1 MARYIA
7 MRYNTIM
14 TDKIIRYAKTLYS
27 SRPRLRDWAKK
38 ISSSKAYFY
47 LTRLK
52 IRSQIKKDLES
63 PVNLVIELSSF
74 CNARCL
80 MCPNSPMKRRKSV
93 MAREIFEKIVNR
105 IKEEKLAVN
114 KVFLSGL
121 GEPLIDPQIIQRI
134 KAFKE
139 MGLPV
144 KLYTNAHLLT
154 PEISR
159 QLVDLKLEEIN
170 ISFNG
175 ATPEH
180 YLRVM
185 GLDFNKAKENIENL
199 LKIKKEKQSDL
210 PKVFISSILIGENE
224 KDIKKHLENW
234 SNKVDS
240 VTVSIAHEWGGGV
253 KINAKRKMQNAKLT
267 YPCRSLWHT
276 MMIDSS
282 GNFVVCCRD
291 YESSFVLGNVL
302 TDSFAQIQKSPVL
315 ERFRLLNLE
324 FSLEKLPEMC
334 RQCNFPFQEGA
345 EWYLPRSL
353 D

>member
-1 MARYIA
+1 
-7 MRYNTIM
+7 M
-14 TDKIIRYAKTLYS
+14 TDKIIRSAKTLYS
-27 SRPRLRDWAKK
+27 SQPRLRGWAKK

-47 LTRLK
+47 LTRLRIK
-52 IRSQIKKDLES
+52 SQIKKDLEN
-63 PVNLVIELSSF
+63 PVNFVNFVNLVIELSNF

-80 MCPNSPMKRRKSV
+80 MCPNSTMKRRKSV
-93 MAREIFEKIVNR
+93 MAKGIFEKIVSR

-154 PEISR
+154 SEISQ
-159 QLVDLKLEEIN
+159 QLVDLKIEEIN

-175 ATPEH
+175 ATPDH
-180 YLRVM
+180 YQKVM
-185 GLDFNKAKENIENL
+185 GLDFDKAKENIESL

-210 PKVFISSILIGENE
+210 PKVLISSILIGENE

-234 SNKVDS
+234 SGKVDS
-240 VTVSIAHEWGGGV
+240 VTVSVAHEWGGGV
-253 KINAKRKMQNAKLT
+253 KIDSNSGFGSSERT
-267 YPCRSLWHT
+267 YPCRSLWQT

-282 GNFVVCCRD
+282 GNFVICCRD
-291 YESSFVLGNVL
+291 YESGFVLGNVL
-302 TDSFAQIQKSPVL
+302 THSFAQIQKSPVL

-324 FSLEKLPEMC
+324 FSKQKLPLMC
-334 RQCNFPFQEGA
+334 QKCNFPYQDGI
-345 EWYLPRSL
+345 EWYLPRSV

>member
-1 MARYIA
+1 
-7 MRYNTIM
+7 M

-27 SRPRLRDWAKK
+27 SLPWLRNLAKR
-38 ISSSKAYFY
+38 ISGSEPY
-47 LTRLK
+47 LQLAKLK
-52 IRSQIKKDLES
+52 IRNQIRKDLED

-80 MCPNSPMKRRKSV
+80 MCPNSTMKRTKSMMTKEV
-93 MAREIFEKIVNR
+93 FEKIVSR

-121 GEPLIDPQIIQRI
+121 GEPLIDPQIILRI
-134 KAFKE
+134 KTFKE
-139 MGLPV
+139 MGLPI

-154 PEISR
+154 SEISR
-159 QLVDLKLEEIN
+159 QLIDLKVEEIN

-180 YLRVM
+180 YQKVM
-185 GLDFNKAKENIENL
+185 GLDFSEAKENIENL

-210 PKVFISSILIGENE
+210 PKVFISSILIGENK

-234 SNKVDS
+234 SAKVDS
-240 VTVSIAHEWGGGV
+240 VTVSLAHEWGGGV
-253 KINAKRKMQNAKLT
+253 KINSNSGFDSSGRT

-282 GNFVVCCRD
+282 GSFVICCRD
-291 YESSFVLGNVL
+291 FESNFVLGNIL
-302 TDSFAQIQKSPVL
+302 THPFNQIKKSPLL
-315 ERFRLLNLE
+315 EQFRSCHLE
-324 FSLEKLPEMC
+324 FAKEKLPLMC
-334 RQCNFPFQEGA
+334 RQCNFPFQDGI
-345 EWYLPRSL
+345 EWFMPRSV